1 MRIQSAFKQAG
12 IVFPDKGTTGRL
24 SGEVKGRR
32 ITAQEE
38 AAIK

>member
-1 MRIQSAFKQAG
+1 MSAMLA
-12 IVFPDKGTTGRL
+12 DKGTTGRL
-24 SGEVKGRR
+24 SGEVKGQR